1 MNRVFQ
7 TNSYRGLHLKKDC
20 PIVMEDTPTY
30 NIHQYVDVVAAQ
42 KTKFKS
48 QYREEKPRIMS
59 AVQLLM
65 FVILASTLSLV
76 APLANCPS
84 ACQCDDD
91 TLVVRCGEGH
101 LDVLPI
107 ALNPSILRLV
117 IKNNKIKTID
127 SSIQFYSELGFLDL
141 SYNHLFNIP
150 PRTFFYQK
158 KLQELHLNHNKI
170 GSISNKTFTGLI
182 ALTVLNL
189 RGNFLD
195 ELSAGVFSTLPKLEE
210 LNIGQNRIARIDP
223 NAFEGILNLRV
234 LFLDDN
240 TLTSVPSPSFAHI
253 PSIAELYLDNRLQR
267 IPTAELS
274 SLLRLEDLSLG
285 QNEFVVI
292 PENAF
297 KGLTNLR
304 RLDITGSL
312 KLTQIQAGAFTT
324 NTNLE
329 SITFASNK
337 VLVEVQEGALSG
349 LPHLKH
355 VILRDNQLTTL
366 AEGLFPWSELET
378 FDLTENPVTCDC
390 RVVWLRNLLASRNI
404 SQTQE
409 TVVCAAPDALKHQS
423 LKEIREVLKGR
434 YGNSALGRKE
444 REYQKTFSDEDYMT
458 RNPHPCSLSVHPALN
473 NYPHHPNIRPI
484 PVTEL

>member
-1 MNRVFQ
+1 MSDSWFFDAFC
-7 TNSYRGLHLKKDC
+7 LKKEILSRTQPPMQQTDIQC
-20 PIVMEDTPTY
+20 HTNRIRF
-30 NIHQYVDVVAAQ
+30 
-42 KTKFKS
+42 FKS
-48 QYREEKPRIMS
+48 IFR
-59 AVQLLM
+59 
-65 FVILASTLSLV
+65 
-76 APLANCPS
+76 
-84 ACQCDDD
+84 
-91 TLVVRCGEGH
+91 
-101 LDVLPI
+101 
-107 ALNPSILRLV
+107 
-117 IKNNKIKTID
+117 
-127 SSIQFYSELGFLDL
+127 
-141 SYNHLFNIP
+141 
-150 PRTFFYQK
+150 
-158 KLQELHLNHNKI
+158 
-170 GSISNKTFTGLI
+170 
-182 ALTVLNL
+182 
-189 RGNFLD
+189 NFLD

-210 LNIGQNRIARIDP
+210 LNIGQNRITRIDP

-234 LFLDDN
+234 LYLDDN
-240 TLTSVPSPSFAHI
+240 TLTSVPSPSFVHM
-253 PSIAELYLDNRLQR
+253 PSIGELYLGINSFTTIAKGAFENLKGLNRLDLRGAALYNISLETFSGLDGVRILDLSDNRLQR

-285 QNEFVVI
+285 QNDFVVV
-292 PENAF
+292 PEGAF
-297 KGLTNLR
+297 NGLTNLR

-329 SITFASNK
+329 SITLASNK
-337 VLVEVQEGALSG
+337 ALVEVQEGALSG

-378 FDLTENPVTCDC
+378 FDLTENPITCDC

-409 TVVCAAPDALKHQS
+409 SVLCAAPETLREQP
-423 LKEIREVLKGR
+423 LKEVLPDVLGCTHTDSQRQAMLGVILVGSAAFITALLLIGFKCRKKIREVLKGR
-434 YGNSALGRKE
+434 WGNSALGRKE

-473 NYPHHPNIRPI
+473 NMNNYPHHPNIRAI